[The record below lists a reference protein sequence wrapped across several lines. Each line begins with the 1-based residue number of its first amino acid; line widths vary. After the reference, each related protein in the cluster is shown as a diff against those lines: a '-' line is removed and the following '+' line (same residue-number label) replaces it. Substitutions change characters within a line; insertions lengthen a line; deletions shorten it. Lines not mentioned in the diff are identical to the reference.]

1 MCCFGPRGQVAV
13 GKGLWLSR
21 GLKAPRPRPPGSLGL
36 GPLNGKK
43 LAFPLQAGRGSGGG
57 TGSPPLEEEGRREE
71 SSRACRERE
80 CRAPRAGPL
89 GSGFGPLRIQP
100 SFQVFSRPGPACS
113 RLSRAPPHPVP
124 APSLPRAAPLGQVC
138 GASQREPGQ
147 SISRRAEK
155 GTTVRP
161 RAVS

>member
-1 MCCFGPRGQVAV
+1 M
-13 GKGLWLSR
+13 
-21 GLKAPRPRPPGSLGL
+21 
-36 GPLNGKK
+36 
-43 LAFPLQAGRGSGGG
+43 GG
-57 TGSPPLEEEGRREE
+57 GSPPLEEEGRREE
-71 SSRACRERE
+71 SNRACRARE

-113 RLSRAPPHPVP
+113 RLSRAPPPPRHLVP

-138 GASQREPGQ
+138 GASLREPGQ

-155 GTTVRP
+155 GTTVRL